1 MPAASRVPW
10 RALILSTTLATA
22 AAIATVAVLADDD
35 PADEPAVVS
44 LDPADDLPSLD
55 EVGFTT
61 FEGEEVALSSL
72 RGGPVLVNFFAST
85 CIPCI
90 TEMPAFEEVH
100 QELGDQVTFLGLAA
114 AGDRPE
120 DAQALVDDT
129 GVTYRTARDVDGDV
143 MTALGGTLL
152 PTTVL
157 LDAEGEVVA
166 RHAGELDA
174 DEVRALLAEA
184 LEPSP

>member
-1 MPAASRVPW
+1 VPAPPRLPW
-10 RALILSTTLATA
+10 RAFVLSTVLALA
-22 AAIATVAVLADDD
+22 AAVATYALLVDDD
-35 PADEPAVVS
+35 TGTEAAVVS
-44 LDPADDLPSLD
+44 LDPAEDLPPLD
-55 EVGFTT
+55 EVTFTT
-61 FEGEEVALSSL
+61 FEGDEVALASL
-72 RGGPVLVNFFAST
+72 RGTPVLVNFFAST

-100 QELGDQVTFLGLAA
+100 QELGDEVTFLGLAA

-120 DAQALVDDT
+120 DALALVEDT
-129 GVTYRTARDVDGDV
+129 EVTYRTARDVDGDV
-143 MTALGGTLL
+143 MNALGGTLL

-157 LDAEGEVVA
+157 LDADGEIIS

-184 LEPSP
+184 LEPTP